1 MPAIITCVSQF
12 CCQGEFPYL
21 SYLSYLSLEQSSL
34 HAAHIHKCDDL
45 ISSVFLR
52 VWRLIVSVNS
62 WLWMRLAAPR
72 RSHLL
77 PSPRSHPFS
86 ITTSRVWEGAVTLL
100 VLNHSLKD
108 ISTPY
113 LARDRVQRGT
123 TGSGPGVDWVWDPLI
138 SCLVS
143 QAVLSYNLP
152 YVPRFSHCFGTT
164 YLMSHLPP
172 IQLIKYIALKN
183 VQVKQTTKVLSSP
196 K

>member
-1 MPAIITCVSQF
+1 MDSRIWYILWLTCLV
-12 CCQGEFPYL
+12 
-21 SYLSYLSLEQSSL
+21 LSLEQSSL

-100 VLNHSLKD
+100 VLNHSVRVAKTVGGSRVTVSPTTATPASSSALSLL
-108 ISTPY
+108 STP
-113 LARDRVQRGT
+113 AC
-123 TGSGPGVDWVWDPLI
+123 PGQKI
-138 SCLVS
+138 
-143 QAVLSYNLP
+143 
-152 YVPRFSHCFGTT
+152 
-164 YLMSHLPP
+164 
-172 IQLIKYIALKN
+172 
-183 VQVKQTTKVLSSP
+183 QTTLTRLLLRIASFHSACSP
-196 K
+196 HDRFAVVW